1 MPRITAT
8 PQQPRPAKTQ
18 VRAANFQA
26 TASPRANTT
35 GQSTPAYSTTQAA
48 QPCSCG
54 CTACAGLECL
64 DRTRFFA
71 GQLLS
76 EADLNNEQSYWLAK
90 SRLHNRYLHGWGI
103 VCGLQVSCDDCDGW
117 VTINPG
123 YAIDPCGN
131 DIIVCSGQSF
141 NVLQA
146 IQACCRPKPQSD
158 CSPLRYS
165 PSPNCQD
172 AIQTWC
178 ITIEYKEQSSRMVTP
193 LQQTSAKSSGCGC
206 GGTSSGGCG
215 CGCGGSKNSGSM
227 QASTSCSCATASTTT
242 TTASCE
248 ATRIVEGFQ
257 LGVCQAP
264 PAANT
269 TTGYT
274 SGSATAKPGS
284 FGYQFDLCY
293 TSLNALLKQQPSLAV
308 GISDQAAYQAASQY
322 LASAKS
328 ALAAVNST
336 DCQLSTSLAAIQIAA
351 PGATPADGY
360 IKALQGQIKQIAVT
374 LFAAVLDCLCFSLL
388 PPCPAESCDQR
399 LTLACVTVKD
409 GQIIDICHFGGG
421 RKQLI
426 TFPVLGYWGS
436 IFGLDTL
443 LGTLGDALEKICCGD
458 ISTISGLLSVA
469 SSQGEVLSSSPGQP
483 AAFHRAMFSS
493 VAQRLGAP
501 AVNAASSND
510 QTEYRT
516 QAVDLRP
523 LVGLD
528 SKAVLATL
536 ASNSLT
542 GNLTTIDVSSDP
554 SWTDA
559 AVAAGASYAPS
570 AFRSSDPLTM
580 YTKGSAVVGFKA
592 TSPTEVLSAQVA
604 ALQQQ
609 VSDLQTQIGGTT
621 INVAGSA
628 RPETGAPKTTRKK

>member
-8 PQQPRPAKTQ
+8 PQPSRPAKTQ
-18 VRAANFQA
+18 VRTANFQA
-26 TASPRANTT
+26 TAAPRATT
-35 GQSTPAYSTTQAA
+35 GQSTPAYTTTQPPA

-54 CTACAGLECL
+54 CAACNGLECL

-103 VCGLQVSCDDCDGW
+103 VCGLQVSCNDCDGW
-117 VTINPG
+117 VTVNPG

-131 DIIVCSGQSF
+131 DIIVCAGQSF

-165 PSPNCQD
+165 PPANCQD

-193 LQQTSAKSSGCGC
+193 LQQTSTKSSGCGC
-206 GGTSSGGCG
+206 G
-215 CGCGGSKNSGSM
+215 CGGGKTGAST
-227 QASTSCSCATASTTT
+227 QTSTSCSCAAASSTTA
-242 TTASCE
+242 TAACE
-248 ATRIVEGFQ
+248 ATRIIEGFQ

-264 PAANT
+264 PATNT
-269 TTGYT
+269 SKGYGG
-274 SGSATAKPGS
+274 GSTTAKPGS
-284 FGYQFDLCY
+284 FDYQFDLCY
-293 TSLNALLKQQPSLAV
+293 TSLDALLKQQPSLAA

-351 PGATPADGY
+351 PGTTPSDVY
-360 IKALQGQIKQIAVT
+360 IKALQGQVKQIAVT

-388 PPCPAESCDQR
+388 PPCPAEACDQR
-399 LTLACVTVKD
+399 LTLACVTVKN

-426 TFPVLGYWGS
+426 SFPVLGYWLS

-458 ISTISGLLSVA
+458 ISTISGLLSAA
-469 SSQGEVLSSSPGQP
+469 SAQGEVLSSSTGVP
-483 AAFHRAMFSS
+483 AAFNRAMFSS
-493 VAQRLGAP
+493 VAQRLGAA
-501 AVNAASSND
+501 AVNTASSNE
-510 QTEYRT
+510 QTNY
-516 QAVDLRP
+516 QAQALDLRP

-536 ASNSLT
+536 ASNGLSGDFT
-542 GNLTTIDVSSDP
+542 SIDVSSDP
-554 SWTDA
+554 YWTDA
-559 AVAAGASYAPS
+559 AVAAGASSAPS
-570 AFRSSDPLTM
+570 AFRATDPLTI

-604 ALQQQ
+604 KLQQQ

-621 INVAGSA
+621 INVVGPGK
-628 RPETGAPKTTRKK
+628 PESGDPKTTREM